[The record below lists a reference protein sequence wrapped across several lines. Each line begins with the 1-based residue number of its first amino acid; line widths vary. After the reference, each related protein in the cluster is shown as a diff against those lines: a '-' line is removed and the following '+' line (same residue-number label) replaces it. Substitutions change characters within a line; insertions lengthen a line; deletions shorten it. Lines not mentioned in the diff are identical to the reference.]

1 VPSRSVIPIRALT
14 TRELNR
20 TLLERQLLL
29 RREEVPAAEMIER
42 LVGMQAQEPRDPYVA
57 LWTRIAG
64 FRPEELEGLIA
75 TREAVR
81 MTLMRGT
88 IHLFTARDAL
98 ALRPPLAQVPER
110 LFRSG
115 SPFGRRLG
123 DADVGEIVAAG
134 RALVEEEPRTRAQLR
149 TLLGERWPDRDA
161 EAMAHAVSYL
171 LPLVQIPPRGLW
183 SRSGRATL
191 ATLEAW
197 LGRPL
202 DGDPAPDR
210 VVLRYLAAFG
220 PASVKD
226 IAAWSGLTG
235 VREIVERLRDGL
247 RTFRYEIGAE
257 LLDLPDAPLP
267 DPDTPAPVRF
277 LPQYDNV
284 FLGHADRS
292 RIGDPADRPRLGFGD
307 GRFFS
312 PLLVGGF
319 LRAVWRVEDGD
330 VVVKPARRLSKK
342 DTTAVEAEGRRL
354 AAFLG
359 GGDVRIL
366 PA

>member
-1 VPSRSVIPIRALT
+1 V
-14 TRELNR
+14 
-20 TLLERQLLL
+20 ER
-29 RREEVPAAEMIER
+29 PAAEVVEH

-57 LWTRIAG
+57 LWTRIDG
-64 FRPEELEGLIA
+64 FRPEELEGLIEG
-75 TREAVR
+75 RDAVR

-98 ALRPPLAQVPER
+98 ALRPPLGVVPDR

-123 DADVGEIVAAG
+123 GADVGEIVAAG
-134 RALVEEEPRTRAQLR
+134 RALIEEEPRTRAELR
-149 TLLGERWPDRDA
+149 KLFAERWPDRDA
-161 EAMAHAVSYL
+161 EAMAHAVAYL

-191 ATLEAW
+191 ANLESW
-197 LGRPL
+197 VGRQLG
-202 DGDPAPDR
+202 DDPGPDP

-226 IAAWSGLTG
+226 VAAWSGLTG
-235 VREIVERLRDGL
+235 VRAIVERLRDGL
-247 RTFRYEIGAE
+247 RTFRDESRVE
-257 LLDLPDAPLP
+257 LFDVPDGPLP

-277 LPQYDNV
+277 LPEYDNV

-292 RIGDPADRPRLGFGD
+292 RIGDPADRRRLGFGD

-312 PLLVGGF
+312 LVLIGGF
-319 LRAVWRVEDGD
+319 LRAAWRVDDGD
-330 VVVKPARRLSKK
+330 VVVKPARKLSKR
-342 DTTAVEAEGRRL
+342 DAASVEAEGRRL

-359 GGDVRIL
+359 ASDVRIL

>member
-1 VPSRSVIPIRALT
+1 
-14 TRELNR
+14 
-20 TLLERQLLL
+20 
-29 RREEVPAAEMIER
+29 
-42 LVGMQAQEPRDPYVA
+42 VA

-64 FRPEELEGLIA
+64 FRPEELEALIA
-75 TREAVR
+75 GREAVR

-98 ALRPPLAQVPER
+98 ALRPPLGVVPER
-110 LFRSG
+110 LFHSG

-134 RALVEEEPRTRAQLR
+134 RALVEKEPRTRAELR

-161 EAMAHAVSYL
+161 EAMAHAVAYL

-191 ATLEAW
+191 ATLESW

-202 DGDPAPDR
+202 GRDAAPDQ

-220 PASVKD
+220 PASTKD
-226 IAAWSGLTG
+226 VASWSGLTR
-235 VREIVERLRDGL
+235 VREIMERLRGDL
-247 RTFRYEIGAE
+247 RTFRDEHGVE
-257 LLDLPDAPLP
+257 LFDLPDAPLP

-277 LPQYDNV
+277 LPEYDNV

-312 PLLVGGF
+312 LVLIGGF
-319 LRAVWRVEDGD
+319 LRAVWRVDDGN

-342 DTTAVEAEGRRL
+342 DRAAVEAEGQKL

-359 GGDVRIL
+359 SGEVRIL